1 MDFVAL
7 GGTDMLVSHTAF
19 GAMSLGEV
27 ASDEEASQ
35 LVHKAYEGGVN
46 FFDTAHDTVLSEQR
60 LGNALKG
67 MRSDV
72 FLSTKSTSK
81 GAEALIDDLKESL
94 EALKTDYVD
103 VFQLENPEKDVVSSA
118 DSALY
123 KSLLSAK
130 NQGLTRHIG
139 IVTESL
145 EIADIAVNSGLFE
158 TVQLSFNVL
167 SSDEARRI
175 VKQCEEKEIGVIA
188 MQPLNGGIISNIP
201 IAFGFLNQFDS
212 VVPVWGVR
220 NSEELQQ
227 ILYFT
232 EHPPVIDD
240 DFKAEAEKLR
250 MLFS

>member
-7 GGTDMLVSHTAF
+7 GKTDLLVSHTAF

-46 FFDTAHDTVLSEQR
+46 FFDTAHDTKVSEQR

-67 MRSDV
+67 MRHDV

-81 GAEALIDDLKESL
+81 GAQALIEDLRESL

-103 VFQLENPEKDVVSSA
+103 VFQLETPEKDAVCSA

-130 NQGLTRHIG
+130 ESGLTRHIG

-175 VKQCEEKEIGVIA
+175 VKTCEEKEIGVIA

-201 IAFGFLNQFDS
+201 IAFGFLNQFDN

-232 EHPPVIDD
+232 EHPPVIDE
-240 DFKAEAEKLR
+240 DFKKEAEKLR